1 MPPSDAPHPTAEQIV
16 QWILEHPD
24 QCPVL
29 SGPSSARANTA
40 DFDADSD
47 SDSGS
52 TDTVEGGS
60 SVNEGPVNKLF
71 KLKLTVTF
79 IDNDDVTE

>member
-1 MPPSDAPHPTAEQIV
+1 MPAPPSDTTHPTAEQIV

-29 SGPSSARANTA
+29 SGASRVNTS

-60 SVNEGPVNKLF
+60 SVNEGPVSRH
-71 KLKLTVTF
+71 
-79 IDNDDVTE
+79 